1 VKEVNTEFLGRLKR
15 RDDDAWFE
23 LWEVFGPAL
32 ERMVERFA
40 RRCFS
45 PDTVRDISQET
56 LLRLSNEIHRFDP
69 ERGTR
74 FSTWLFQIAHHVVC
88 GEFTHRNAKK
98 RGEGIRPGALDPANE
113 PIGET
118 AAPSLEYERSV
129 FRAKVYRG
137 VRLAEQRLEFLP
149 FEVYKARI
157 LRGMKSRDIAVAMGI
172 SEPTVSRYLKK
183 VRETVRDTIAEVVK
197 NYSFTEDEQME
208 VARAKLDRDDDLFDD
223 ALAEVYAREEES
235 RQGYD
240 TISRA
245 VVAIQ
250 GGTKWR

>member
-1 VKEVNTEFLGRLKR
+1 LKQVNTEFLKRLKS

-40 RRCFS
+40 KRCFS
-45 PDTVRDISQET
+45 PDTVRDVSQET
-56 LLRLSNEIHRFDP
+56 LLRLSREIHRFDP
-69 ERGTR
+69 DRGTR

-88 GEFTHRNAKK
+88 GEFTYRNAKK
-98 RGEGIRPGALDPANE
+98 RGEGVRPGALDPTME
-113 PIGET
+113 PVGESVL
-118 AAPSLEYERSV
+118 PSEEYERAV
-129 FRAKVYRG
+129 FRAKVYRAMK
-137 VRLAEQRLEFLP
+137 LSEQRLDFLP

-157 LRGMKSRDIAVAMGI
+157 LRGMKSKDIAVAMGI

-183 VRETVRDTIAEVVK
+183 VRGTLRGTIAEVVTS
-197 NYSFTEDEQME
+197 YSFTEEETAE
-208 VARAKLDRDDDLFDD
+208 VAAARLDRSDEMFDE
-223 ALAEVYAREEES
+223 ALAEVYAREEGS

-245 VVAIQ
+245 VLTFK
-250 GGTKWR
+250 GGR

>member
-1 VKEVNTEFLGRLKR
+1 MKNVNTEFLGRLKS

-45 PDTVRDISQET
+45 PDTVRDVSQET
-56 LLRLSNEIHRFDP
+56 LLRLSKEIHRFDP

-88 GEFTHRNAKK
+88 GEFTYRNAKK
-98 RGEGIRPGALDPANE
+98 RGEGVRPGALDPANE
-113 PIGET
+113 PAGDSS
-118 AAPSLEYERSV
+118 APSEEYERSV

-137 VRLAEQRLEFLP
+137 MRLAEQRLEFLP

-157 LRGMKSRDIAVAMGI
+157 LRGMMSKDIATAMGI

-183 VRETVRDTIAEVVK
+183 VRNTLRDTIAEVVRE
-197 NYSFTEDEQME
+197 YSFTEEEEGE
-208 VARAKLDRDDDLFDD
+208 VVRARLDRDDDMFDN
-223 ALAEVYAREEES
+223 ALADIYAQEEES
-235 RQGYD
+235 RHGYD

-245 VVAIQ
+245 VKTLRA
-250 GGTKWR
+250 RPR

>member
-1 VKEVNTEFLGRLKR
+1 MKNVNTEFLGRLKR
-15 RDDDAWFE
+15 QDDDAWFE

-45 PDTVRDISQET
+45 PDTVRDVSQET
-56 LLRLSNEIHRFDP
+56 LLRLAKEIHRFDP
-69 ERGTR
+69 ARGTR

-88 GEFTHRNAKK
+88 GEFTYRNAKK
-98 RGEGIRPGALDPANE
+98 RGEGVRPGALDPAHE
-113 PIGET
+113 PAGT
-118 AAPSLEYERSV
+118 STAPSDEYERTV

-137 VRLAEQRLEFLP
+137 MRLAEQRLDFLP

-157 LRGMKSRDIAVAMGI
+157 LRGMLSKDIAVAMGI

-197 NYSFTEDEQME
+197 SYSFTEDEELE
-208 VARAKLDRDDDLFDD
+208 VARAKLDRGDELFDD
-223 ALAEVYAREEES
+223 ALADIYAREEES

-245 VVAIQ
+245 VMTFR
-250 GGTKWR
+250 GGSR

>member
-1 VKEVNTEFLGRLKR
+1 MRNVNTEFLRRLKN

-45 PDTVRDISQET
+45 PDTVRDVSQET
-56 LLRLSNEIHRFDP
+56 LLRLAKEIHRFDP
-69 ERGTR
+69 DRGTR

-88 GEFTHRNAKK
+88 GEFTYRNAKK
-98 RGEGIRPGALDPANE
+98 RGEGVRPGALDPANE
-113 PIGET
+113 PVG
-118 AAPSLEYERSV
+118 AAVAPSEEYERSV
-129 FRAKVYRG
+129 FRAKVYRAM
-137 VRLAEQRLEFLP
+137 RLAEQRLEFLP

-157 LRGMKSRDIAVAMGI
+157 LRGMKSKDIAPAMGI

-183 VRETVRDTIAEVVK
+183 VRATVRETIAEVVRS
-197 NYSFTEDEQME
+197 YSFTAEEEGE
-208 VARAKLDRDDDLFDD
+208 VALARLDRADELFDE

-240 TISRA
+240 TITRA
-245 VVAIQ
+245 VLTMR
-250 GGTKWR
+250 GGTR

>member
-1 VKEVNTEFLGRLKR
+1 VKNVNTEFLRRLKS

-45 PDTVRDISQET
+45 PDTVRDVSQET
-56 LLRLSNEIHRFDP
+56 LLRLAKEIHRFDP

-88 GEFTHRNAKK
+88 GEFTYRNAKK
-98 RGEGIRPGALDPANE
+98 RGEGVRPGALDPANE
-113 PIGET
+113 PVGPST
-118 AAPSLEYERSV
+118 APSDEYERSV

-137 VRLAEQRLEFLP
+137 MRLAEQQLDFLP

-157 LRGMKSRDIAVAMGI
+157 LRGMKSKDIAVAMGI
-172 SEPTVSRYLKK
+172 SEPTVSRYIKK
-183 VRETVRDTIAEVVK
+183 VRATVRETIGEVVRS
-197 NYSFTEDEQME
+197 YSFTEDEERE
-208 VARAKLDRDDDLFDD
+208 VAQAKLDRGDELFDD
-223 ALAEVYAREEES
+223 ALADIYAREEES
-235 RQGYD
+235 RHGYD

-245 VVAIQ
+245 VMTFK
-250 GGTKWR
+250 GGTR

>member
-1 VKEVNTEFLGRLKR
+1 MRNVNTEFLNRLKS
-15 RDDDAWFE
+15 RDDEAWFE

-45 PDTVRDISQET
+45 PDTVRDVSQET
-56 LLRLSNEIHRFDP
+56 LLRLSKEIHRFDP

-88 GEFTHRNAKK
+88 GEFTYRNAKK
-98 RGEGIRPGALDPANE
+98 RGEGVRPGALDPANE
-113 PIGET
+113 PVGESV
-118 AAPSLEYERSV
+118 APSEEYERSV
-129 FRAKVYRG
+129 FRAKVYRAM
-137 VRLAEQRLEFLP
+137 RLAEQQLEFLP
-149 FEVYKARI
+149 FEVYQARI
-157 LRGMKSRDIAVAMGI
+157 LRGMKSKDIAPAMGI

-183 VRETVRDTIAEVVK
+183 VRTTVREAIAEVVRS
-197 NYSFTEDEQME
+197 YSFTEEENQE
-208 VARAKLDRDDDLFDD
+208 VALARLDRADDLFDD
-223 ALAEVYAREEES
+223 ALADIYALEEES

-245 VVAIQ
+245 VMTFR
-250 GGTKWR
+250 GGSR